1 MGRSLG
7 EKSKKQLLPAPGS
20 QGDAVVALEMEQ

>member
-7 EKSKKQLLPAPGS
+7 EKSKKQLLPTAGS